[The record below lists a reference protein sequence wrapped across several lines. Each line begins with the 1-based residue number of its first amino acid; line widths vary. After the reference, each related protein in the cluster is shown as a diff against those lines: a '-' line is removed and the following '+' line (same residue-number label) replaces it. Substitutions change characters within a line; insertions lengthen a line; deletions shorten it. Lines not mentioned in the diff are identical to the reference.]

1 MSAQTHPQ
9 HRWPGIAMPS
19 TPHKICLPLKIR
31 HPPLKIH
38 RPPLKIHRPP
48 LKIRL
53 PCKTWPRLK
62 IFRIHKNH
70 PILEIWPLQKI
81 LPAQSLQQLR
91 RIRSQRTENSIQL
104 RVKRTSRGTRLRL
117 GRTGALRATRGPILP
132 TDLPTITI
140 ILILVTKST
149 RGEIENIFPARKKLT
164 RTCYSWKDL
173 RRRSPKLRWKF

>member
-19 TPHKICLPLKIR
+19 TPHKICLPLKI
-31 HPPLKIH
+31 HH
-38 RPPLKIHRPP
+38 PPLKIHRPP

-53 PCKTWPRLK
+53 PRKTWPRLK

-81 LPAQSLQQLR
+81 RPAQSLQQLR
-91 RIRSQRTENSIQL
+91 RIRSQRTDSIQL
-104 RVKRTSRGTRLRL
+104 RVKRTFRGTRLHL
-117 GRTGALRATRGPILP
+117 GRTGTLRVTRGPILP

-149 RGEIENIFPARKKLT
+149 RGEIGNIFPARKKLT